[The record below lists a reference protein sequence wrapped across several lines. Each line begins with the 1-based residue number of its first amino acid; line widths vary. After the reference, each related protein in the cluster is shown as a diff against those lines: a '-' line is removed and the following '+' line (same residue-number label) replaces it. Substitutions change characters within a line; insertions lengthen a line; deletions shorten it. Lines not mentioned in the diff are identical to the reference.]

1 MAGRGR
7 PKGQPHTGGRKPG
20 TPNKIDARI
29 KEALANKVAVSRE
42 PEVDSKDRMRK
53 MAMLLDSLAGQ
64 EFQKPPETRDIEL
77 VANLAFKA
85 LSAWDKVAKYEH
97 PTLASVH
104 VTREPLDLGKLTDD
118 EFNALHA
125 IVAKHS
131 PTGDVGDR
139 EGQTLN

>member
-1 MAGRGR
+1 MAHPKGTPRAPGAGRQ
-7 PKGQPHTGGRKPG
+7 KG
-20 TPNKIDARI
+20 TPNKVTTMI
-29 KEALANKVAVSRE
+29 KEVAAKKLAAARE
-42 PEVDSKDRMRK
+42 PDVDSKDRMRK

-104 VTREPLDLGKLTDD
+104 VTREPIDPGTLSDD
-118 EFNALHA
+118 ELTQLEG
-125 IVAKHS
+125 IVAKAS
-131 PTGDVGDR
+131 VARGDQDR